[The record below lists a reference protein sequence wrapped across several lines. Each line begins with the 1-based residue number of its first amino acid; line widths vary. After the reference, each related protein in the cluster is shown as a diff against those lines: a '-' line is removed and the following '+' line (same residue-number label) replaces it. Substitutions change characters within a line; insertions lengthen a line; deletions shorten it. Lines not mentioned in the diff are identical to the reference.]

1 MDYIDISHICEGAH
15 KKKSGIQYKQTIA
28 CNGHFSQSAGITL
41 WYDLR
46 LCYSGDICTIE
57 ELPYVPT
64 TSIQSLNNIMQTIA
78 RQSPWFTENLH
89 SQS

>member
-1 MDYIDISHICEGAH
+1 MDCIVEICEGAQ
-15 KKKSGIQYKQTIA
+15 KKIGNTIQTNNSM
-28 CNGHFSQSAGITL
+28 NGHFSQSAGITL
-41 WYDLR
+41 WYYLR